1 VDSINI
7 SCKIPNDKA
16 LVHLEFKSKVLP
28 GSLYYLSAWLGFRT
42 SSPQQGINCQPR
54 YWWGG
59 VGSID
64 ISCKI
69 PKCKVLAYNWHMCLD
84 GIEHLN
90 PTGRCQIS
98 SVILGEGS
106 INISCKF
113 LTAKFL
119 PTWLAFKRNGF
130 SVWVGLSTL
139 SPHQGVKFQLR
150 YWVGI
155 YKYFLYSSQ
164 RQSACPLE
172 V

>member
-1 VDSINI
+1 MKRIARLFNWLKCLGGIPRLQPTAECQMSTSILGVDYINI

-42 SSPQQGINCQPR
+42 SSPQQCINCQPR

-59 VGSID
+59 VGSIN

-98 SVILGEGS
+98 TVILGEGS
-106 INISCKF
+106 MNISCKF
-113 LTAKFL
+113 PTAKFL
-119 PTWLAFKRNGF
+119 PTWLVFKRK
-130 SVWVGLSTL
+130 V
-139 SPHQGVKFQLR
+139 
-150 YWVGI
+150 Y
-155 YKYFLYSSQ
+155 
-164 RQSACPLE
+164 CPDL
-172 V
+172 